1 MNEGGEEWIQAD
13 VPIITVSLEQ
23 CSVNWFKPSRG
34 KTEHLDS
41 VWREGSTGDP
51 GMQTVWMSFLY
62 MLVTLHSVCMA

>member
-1 MNEGGEEWIQAD
+1 MNEEERWIQAD

-41 VWREGSTGDP
+41 GWREGSTGDP
-51 GMQTVWMSFLY
+51 EIPSGVDELFIRAGMQ
-62 MLVTLHSVCMA
+62 LHSVCMA